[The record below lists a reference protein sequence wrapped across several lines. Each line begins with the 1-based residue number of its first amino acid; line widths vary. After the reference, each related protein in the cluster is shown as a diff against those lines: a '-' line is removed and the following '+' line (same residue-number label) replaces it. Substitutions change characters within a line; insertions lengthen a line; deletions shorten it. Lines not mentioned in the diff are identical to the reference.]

1 MEPIL
6 FDFVYAHDNGKFI
19 GAVGAKL
26 LTAEKS
32 EIVIKKLSPA
42 FSEEEIRSVVS
53 IYYDLIR
60 EPVEFTEYDLRGY
73 ELPKFLPDAYILEPT
88 GEGRREYLDTL
99 PRIFLGH
106 EDIYFIKM
114 FEKIK

>member
-6 FDFVYAHDNGKFI
+6 FDFVYAHENGKFI

-26 LTAEKS
+26 LTVEKS

-42 FSEEEIRSVVS
+42 FSEKEIRN
-53 IYYDLIR
+53 IIPIFYDLNR
-60 EPVEFTEYDLRGY
+60 EPVEFTEYDFRGY
-73 ELPKFLPDAYILEPT
+73 ELKKFLPDAYILEPT

-99 PRIFLGH
+99 PSIFLGH

-114 FEKIK
+114 FENIK